1 MELKTS
7 CMKVVG
13 RNQVE
18 DSMKVVASNQKQGEE
33 VKTTIC
39 QKTLAQLE
47 NSKVKIWLGA
57 I

>member
-1 MELKTS
+1 
-7 CMKVVG
+7 MKVVR

-18 DSMKVVASNQKQGEE
+18 DSMKIVASNQKQGER

-39 QKTLAQLE
+39 QRTLAQLE